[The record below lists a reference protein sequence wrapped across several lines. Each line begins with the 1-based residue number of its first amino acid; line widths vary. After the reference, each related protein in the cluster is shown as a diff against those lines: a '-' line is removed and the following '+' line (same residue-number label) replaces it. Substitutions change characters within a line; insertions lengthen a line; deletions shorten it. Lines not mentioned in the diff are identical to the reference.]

1 LFTLKKAVV
10 PEDNAVNNLR
20 IAVMPFIPNRG
31 TGPELL
37 DLSPE
42 FYTLE
47 EHHGGLAELRLVNRY
62 LGDVRVILKHLSTM
76 AAGKVRNKWTVL
88 DVATGSA
95 DIPVAIAGWARKRG
109 IKVCITGVD
118 VNSQA
123 IRSARKVTGED
134 PLINFAVADGLDL
147 PFRENSFD
155 FVLCSKTLHHFTA
168 EEAVRFIQGISR
180 IARQGYIIMDLR
192 RSWVAY
198 VLIFLLTRLFSR
210 NRITRFDGPLSVL
223 RSFTP
228 RELESLA
235 SCAGALKYRIS
246 KEPFWRMVLCCM
258 RQPYPGTSH
267 ENQAAT

>member
-1 LFTLKKAVV
+1 MES
-10 PEDNAVNNLR
+10 EDNVVNNLR

-31 TGPELL
+31 TGLELL

-47 EHHGGLAELRLVNRY
+47 EHDAGLAELRLVNRY
-62 LGDVRVILKHLSTM
+62 LGDIRAILKHLSTM
-76 AAGKVRNKWTVL
+76 AAGRVRDKWTVL
-88 DVATGSA
+88 DVATGSG

-123 IRSARKVTGED
+123 IRIARKMTGED
-134 PLINFAVADGLDL
+134 PMINFAVADGLDL
-147 PFRENSFD
+147 PFREKSFD

-180 IARQGYIIMDLR
+180 IARRGYIIMDLR
-192 RSWVAY
+192 RSWAAY

-210 NRITRFDGPLSVL
+210 NRITRSDGPLSVL

-235 SCAGALKYRIS
+235 SCAGASEFRIS

-258 RQPYPGTSH
+258 RH
-267 ENQAAT
+267 

>member
-1 LFTLKKAVV
+1 
-10 PEDNAVNNLR
+10 
-20 IAVMPFIPNRG
+20 MPFIPNRG

-47 EHHGGLAELRLVNRY
+47 EHDAGLAELRLVNRY
-62 LGDVRVILKHLSTM
+62 LGDIRAILKHLSTM
-76 AAGKVRNKWTVL
+76 AAGRVRDKWTVL
-88 DVATGSA
+88 DVATGSG

-123 IRSARKVTGED
+123 IRIARKMTGED
-134 PLINFAVADGLDL
+134 PMINFSVADGLDL

-228 RELESLA
+228 HELESLA
-235 SCAGALKYRIS
+235 SCAGASKFRIS
-246 KEPFWRMVLCCM
+246 KEPFWRMALCCM
-258 RQPYPGTSH
+258 RQSFPGASP